1 MKHALLTALAIALA
15 GTLHPMPS
23 ESEAFMRQ
31 VRADSPKLQT
41 NNIDFEVAR
50 VKKLMREIQDQP
62 ITRDAK
68 IQKQQAL
75 IESEMARARAQ
86 MREIQDGA
94 SKTAGSDTSKETKET
109 KESQAGAR
117 DRRKAAMDNLQ
128 KFLDILRS
136 MNPQI

>member
-15 GTLHPMPS
+15 GTLHPLPA
-23 ESEAFMRQ
+23 ESEAAVRQ

-62 ITRDAK
+62 IARDAR
-68 IQKQQAL
+68 IQKQRAL

-86 MREIQDGA
+86 MREIQE
-94 SKTAGSDTSKETKET
+94 SGSIDKSAATSQESKEA
-109 KESQAGAR
+109 SARAR

>member
-15 GTLHPMPS
+15 GTVHPLPS

-62 ITRDAK
+62 IARDAK
-68 IQKQQAL
+68 IQKQRAL

-86 MREIQDGA
+86 MREIQESD
-94 SKTAGSDTSKETKET
+94 SKGTGTSKETKET
-109 KESQAGAR
+109 KEDQASAR